1 MIIAVLEFDWSV
13 AMRGFLLAA
22 IAFGAVSG
30 AHAADLPFLRGG
42 FTDGYSRAPVVW
54 QGFYVG
60 GQGSWGSQK
69 SAVPGVSDMQATFIT
84 PPGVS
89 PYAFGTPLNTV
100 NSLHGGYGGFFG
112 YNAQFED
119 VVFGVEGN
127 YIHDG
132 FRGATT
138 AFGLVGAT
146 ATTVAS
152 ATNSSVT
159 MKLSD
164 FGSLRARGGYMTG
177 CFLPYVFVGLGLGDQ
192 TIDRAVSASPPP
204 LAGWWADSKSKLIYG
219 YTAGAGFDVMLTGGL
234 FARAEYEYRRMTS
247 TFESTVNT
255 VRVGL
260 GYKF

>member
-42 FTDGYSRAPVVW
+42 FTDGYSRAPVAW

-69 SAVPGVSDMQATFIT
+69 SAVPGVGDMQATFVT

-164 FGSLRARGGYMTG
+164 FGSLRARGGYMMG
-177 CFLPYVFVGLGLGDQ
+177 CFLPYVFVGVGLGDQ

-204 LAGWWADSKSKLIYG
+204 LAGWWVDSKSKLIYG